1 MNLCIEVLKHVL
13 VGLHVLPHA
22 GMRALLMLSRGLCLK
37 SCVLDENIVY
47 ANTVCDIVYSYM
59 VTGQG
64 SGSRKLAV
72 STAVVDRLRR
82 RLRSN
87 GFRAH
92 LTLQMVPE
100 DDDLISNV
108 HITPLRA
115 SRALALRF
123 IANKF
128 NLDMERVTVGSLTML
143 QCSSCLLS
151 SVCVHVV
158 CSWHEISRLV
168 SMNISVHNMCCVQW
182 AAVQLNWFHEAPV
195 F

>member
-1 MNLCIEVLKHVL
+1 MPLHFQQFCHCSCCISLLAYASLETCTNTK
-13 VGLHVLPHA
+13 GQADHA
-22 GMRALLMLSRGLCLK
+22 VCFAKAIPC
-37 SCVLDENIVY
+37 CTY
-47 ANTVCDIVYSYM
+47 CTVNGVHHCSLIWSSNRSGYV

-64 SGSRKLAV
+64 TGKHKLAV

-115 SRALALRF
+115 SRALALRYL
-123 IANKF
+123 ANKF
-128 NLDMERVTVGSLTML
+128 NLDMERVTVTSLFP
-143 QCSSCLLS
+143 
-151 SVCVHVV
+151 VA
-158 CSWHEISRLV
+158 SRFSLCT
-168 SMNISVHNMCCVQW
+168 S
-182 AAVQLNWFHEAPV
+182 
-195 F
+195 

>member
-1 MNLCIEVLKHVL
+1 M
-13 VGLHVLPHA
+13 
-22 GMRALLMLSRGLCLK
+22 
-37 SCVLDENIVY
+37 CVCGV
-47 ANTVCDIVYSYM
+47 A
-59 VTGQG
+59 GQG
-64 SGSRKLAV
+64 AGGHKLAI

-100 DDDLISNV
+100 QGDLISNV

-123 IANKF
+123 LANKF
-128 NLDMERVTVGSLTML
+128 NLDMERVTVSTPSIPMYT
-143 QCSSCLLS
+143 CVYSCT
-151 SVCVHVV
+151 
-158 CSWHEISRLV
+158 
-168 SMNISVHNMCCVQW
+168 
-182 AAVQLNWFHEAPV
+182 FV

>member
-1 MNLCIEVLKHVL
+1 MILYVDVS
-13 VGLHVLPHA
+13 G
-22 GMRALLMLSRGLCLK
+22 
-37 SCVLDENIVY
+37 NIVW
-47 ANTVCDIVYSYM
+47 VYM
-59 VTGQG
+59 MTGQG
-64 SGSRKLAV
+64 TGSRQLAV

-115 SRALALRF
+115 SRALALRY

-128 NLDMERVTVGSLTML
+128 NLDMERVTVGLLTTL
-143 QCSSCLLS
+143 QCS
-151 SVCVHVV
+151 
-158 CSWHEISRLV
+158 
-168 SMNISVHNMCCVQW
+168 
-182 AAVQLNWFHEAPV
+182 
-195 F
+195 

>member
-1 MNLCIEVLKHVL
+1 MQMLLAT
-13 VGLHVLPHA
+13 LH
-22 GMRALLMLSRGLCLK
+22 G
-37 SCVLDENIVY
+37 
-47 ANTVCDIVYSYM
+47 YM

-64 SGSRKLAV
+64 TGSHKLAV

-115 SRALALRF
+115 SRALALRYL
-123 IANKF
+123 ANKF
-128 NLDMERVTVGSLTML
+128 NLDMERVTVGSLTMPSL
-143 QCSSCLLS
+143 F
-151 SVCVHVV
+151 HVYRDHCKFFRV
-158 CSWHEISRLV
+158 
-168 SMNISVHNMCCVQW
+168 
-182 AAVQLNWFHEAPV
+182 
-195 F
+195 

>member
-1 MNLCIEVLKHVL
+1 MVEKIRRCVTANI
-13 VGLHVLPHA
+13 
-22 GMRALLMLSRGLCLK
+22 
-37 SCVLDENIVY
+37 SCVFFCGS
-47 ANTVCDIVYSYM
+47 TVSSYVRHCNGSITTLVTLYVNAFGDIVWVYM

-64 SGSRKLAV
+64 TGSRKLAV

-100 DDDLISNV
+100 GDDLISNV

-115 SRALALRF
+115 SRALALRY

-128 NLDMERVTVGSLTML
+128 NLDMERVTVGWPTML
-143 QCSSCLLS
+143 QCS
-151 SVCVHVV
+151 
-158 CSWHEISRLV
+158 
-168 SMNISVHNMCCVQW
+168 
-182 AAVQLNWFHEAPV
+182 
-195 F
+195 